1 MKSTKKDLYQKCILI
16 PSLVKALGP
25 FKTAHRYQK
34 MSKFIHSHPMITRMT
49 PNKLDFINQRKK
61 NLYTQLVNAIVSS
74 NEEKIENLIKEGV
87 DLNARYYIKEV
98 YDIKNDEFHTSW
110 ETSLTMAKD
119 WRSSKKV
126 VKILKDNG
134 AQ

>member
-1 MKSTKKDLYQKCILI
+1 
-16 PSLVKALGP
+16 
-25 FKTAHRYQK
+25 
-34 MSKFIHSHPMITRMT
+34 MSMITHMITRS
-49 PNKLDFINQRKK
+49 QKK
-61 NLYTQLVNAIVSS
+61 HMYNQLVNAIIK
-74 NEEKIENLIKEGV
+74 NDDTKIKNLIKEGV
-87 DLNARYYIKEV
+87 DLNGRYYIKEV
-98 YDIKNDEFHTSW
+98 YKNNGFYTSW